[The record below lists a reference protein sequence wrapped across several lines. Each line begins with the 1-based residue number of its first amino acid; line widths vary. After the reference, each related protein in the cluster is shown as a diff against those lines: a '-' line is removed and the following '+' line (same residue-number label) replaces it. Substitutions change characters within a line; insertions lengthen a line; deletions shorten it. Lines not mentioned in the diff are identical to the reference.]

1 MDIVEIIK
9 KRRSIR
15 QYIDRPIKGEAIK
28 KLLEA
33 SISAPSGKNGQPW
46 KFSVVNDPDEINR
59 IAKLSLYYRWMR
71 KANCFIIVYLDKGCS
86 YHYIKDVQSCG
97 AAIQN
102 ILLAAH
108 SMDIG
113 SCWVGEFIE
122 KEKEIKELLR
132 IRNDDLEVMGVVTLG
147 YSDKYSNTFERRELE
162 SFMVKGAPENHGT
175 KLI

>member
-59 IAKLSLYYRWMR
+59 IAKLS
-71 KANCFIIVYLDKGCS
+71 
-86 YHYIKDVQSCG
+86 HYIKDVQSCG

-122 KEKEIKELLR
+122 KGKEIKELLR

-162 SFMVKGAPENHGT
+162 SFMVKGAPKTMERN
-175 KLI
+175 